1 MNSQVLKEISIREIE
16 GFSIGNAEIT
26 DAGTGCTVI
35 LAEGGAV
42 TGLDVRGGGP
52 ASRESALLDPLA
64 ANDSVNAV
72 LLSGGSA
79 FGLDAAAGVMKF
91 LEERNIGFPT
101 AYGVV
106 PIVCASCL
114 FDLPVG
120 SADVRPDAA
129 LGYQACLNA
138 GNLEEGNHGAG
149 TGASCGKAMGMEYAM
164 KSGLGIF
171 AVQVGELKVGA
182 VAAANP
188 FGTIYDHETGK
199 PIAGI
204 RDHDGRFI
212 DSEDVLFS
220 MAGKYN
226 AFTDN
231 TTIGA
236 VLTNGMF
243 NKSELCK
250 IAGMAHDGLAR
261 AIRPVHT
268 MFDGDSVYAMSKG
281 SVKADINVVGA
292 IAAKVMAEAIKRA
305 ALTAE
310 SAYGLR
316 GAGNE

>member
-1 MNSQVLKEISIREIE
+1 MNSQVLKKISINEIE
-16 GFSIGNAEIT
+16 GFSIGNAELT

-52 ASRESALLDPLA
+52 ASRESALLNPLA

-79 FGLDAAAGVMKF
+79 YGLDAAAGVMKYP
-91 LEERNIGFPT
+91 EERNTGFPT

-120 SADVRPDAA
+120 RADIRPDAA
-129 LGYQACLNA
+129 LGYQACENA
-138 GNLEEGNHGAG
+138 GHFEEGNHGAG

-164 KSGLGIF
+164 KSGLGVY

-182 VAAANP
+182 VVAANP
-188 FGTIYDHETGK
+188 FGTIYDHETGR
-199 PIAGI
+199 PVAGI
-204 RDHDGRFI
+204 KDHDGNFI
-212 DSEDVLFS
+212 DSEDVLF
-220 MAGKYN
+220 AIAEKFN

-236 VLTNGMF
+236 ILTNGIF
-243 NKSELCK
+243 NKAELCK

-281 SVKADINVVGA
+281 TVKADINVVGA

-305 ALTAE
+305 ALKAE